1 MRRNRNTVLSI
12 FGFHPLRI
20 SSGEMYA
27 RELSD
32 QLAARGWNSVLCF
45 LSMPPDPVRDFLQ
58 RPNVALDVVEHTPSA
73 SLAAARGVWRVVRQ
87 YRPRI
92 LHLHFTSFLNPYS
105 WMARALGVEQV
116 YFTDHGSQPEGF
128 VARRAPVAKR
138 LAMRLIH
145 APMTGIVS
153 VSGYGYRNFT
163 ARGLIPIERFH
174 MVYNAVDLER
184 IEACGNSSGDRFR
197 RRFEI
202 APDRLVV
209 TQVSWLIPEKG
220 VDDFLSAARDVIA
233 AEPRAHFVLAGDGA
247 HRPALEKLARQLG
260 IESQVTLTGP
270 IVDPL
275 AEGLF
280 AASDVVCQLSRWE
293 EVFGYVNAEA
303 MACGKPLVGTRVGGI
318 PEIVQDGVT
327 GFLVE
332 RRDSKA
338 AAARILELLGDPG
351 MRRRMGEAGR
361 EVCREKFNL
370 KKNVAQLIEIYRCI
384 PAAHSA
390 K

>member
-1 MRRNRNTVLSI
+1 LSRNRDTVVSI

-45 LSMPPDPVRDFLQ
+45 LSAPPEMVRRFLQ
-58 RPNVALDVVEHTPSA
+58 GPNVTLDVVEDTPST
-73 SLAAARGVWRVVRQ
+73 SRTAARGVWRVIRQ

-105 WMARALGVEQV
+105 WMAKLSGVGQI
-116 YFTDHGSQPEGF
+116 YFTDHSSQTEGF
-128 VARRAPVAKR
+128 VVQRAPLAKR
-138 LAMRLIH
+138 LAMRVIH
-145 APMTGIVS
+145 APLTGIVC
-153 VSGYGYRNFT
+153 VSQYGFRTFT
-163 ARGLIPIERFH
+163 ARDLIPERRFH
-174 MVYNAVDLER
+174 VVYNAVDLER
-184 IEACGNSSGDRFR
+184 AASAAGNAQAFRKRFG
-197 RRFEI
+197 I
-202 APDRLVV
+202 PADRLVV

-220 VDDFLSAARDVIA
+220 VDDFLSAARQVVA
-233 AEPRAHFVLAGDGA
+233 VEPRAHFVLAGDGT
-247 HRPALEKLARQLG
+247 HQPNLEKLARELG
-260 IESQVTLTGP
+260 IESQLTLTGP
-270 IVDPL
+270 VVDPL

-280 AASDVVCQLSRWE
+280 AASDVVCLFSRWE

-318 PEIVQDGVT
+318 PEIIQDGIT
-327 GFLVE
+327 GFVVE
-332 RRDSKA
+332 RRDVKTM
-338 AAARILELLGDPG
+338 AARILELLRDPEL
-351 MRRRMGEAGR
+351 RRRMGAAGR
-361 EVCREKFNL
+361 QACGEKFNL
-370 KKNVAQLIEIYRCI
+370 KKNTAQLLEIYKCI